1 MEKHGFVASAKEIR
15 FAVKH
20 VVGKAGGDA
29 EPMSDGKAD
38 RMEGKVQNTVGSR
51 EDVLEEICA
60 RLRNSLPAIEITIEH
75 FPAKRVP
82 VRVEKMQQDKNVG
95 LHAGSSGS

>member
-15 FAVKH
+15 GAVKH
-20 VVGKAGGDA
+20 VLGKTVGDA

-75 FPAKRVP
+75 FPAKRMP
-82 VRVEKMQQDKNVG
+82 VRVEKMREDENVE
-95 LHAGSSGS
+95 LRSGSSGS